1 LKRRGSSCPFLEK
14 EGEFLKVSFLFKE
27 GDLED
32 GYPIFLAVAKF
43 YFSLWVRIRY
53 YFINNLS
60 PALSLKRRGGLFNNL
75 SPAPP

>member
-1 LKRRGSSCPFLEK
+1 LKRRGRSCRFLEK
-14 EGEFLKVSFLFKE
+14 EGEFLKVSFLFKVFDPPRRE

-53 YFINNLS
+53 YFI
-60 PALSLKRRGGLFNNL
+60 K
-75 SPAPP
+75 